1 MKITQ
6 ANVYENSFNARRTTA
21 CGMFFTRDI
30 IETKMGV
37 HVHVYPSFQQQSI
50 GMCHEFNQCIL
61 HTYSKVPGQKFGEIE
76 DNIDDFE
83 SVEEF
88 FRNIFFK
95 RSTFVVSVW
104 SFGFC
109 ILATTANDLGLR
121 RIFYPRIYPLHFF
134 YYLNSSF
141 HFHFHSKEHLIYL
154 VKYFRMFTKNY

>member
-37 HVHVYPSFQQQSI
+37 HEHVSPSFQQQSI

-88 FRNIFFK
+88 FRNIFL
-95 RSTFVVSVW
+95 SVRLL
-104 SFGFC
+104 SFLCGHSVFASSPQRPMTSDFEGFS
-109 ILATTANDLGLR
+109 IPDFIHY
-121 RIFYPRIYPLHFF
+121 IFFP
-134 YYLNSSF
+134 S
-141 HFHFHSKEHLIYL
+141 
-154 VKYFRMFTKNY
+154 